1 MVDIPDDEGDAAMPK
16 RTVSRLLVG
25 LLGVTAFGSILA
37 SCSVEPIPPDPPTG
51 PAVARFFLEIVNES
65 SERARVQVV
74 MFTTLLRDSPEA
86 HRLQKR
92 CYRPESNGKMTFKI
106 VQNHSLDDVWDSSY
120 IRWFKEAHFYDE
132 DADSRTGHEGPGD
145 DTLVVHWSADELVSA
160 SSRVVRPLRQHQR
173 LDRLGGGTV
182 LRCRARRV
190 RGGRGITSDAASN
203 RSSRTS
209 RTASFDRVLLRPRW
223 GRNDAAAGSLGDAP
237 R

>member
-74 MFTTLLRDSPEA
+74 MFTTYFEIPP
-86 HRLQKR
+86 KR
-92 CYRPESNGKMTFKI
+92 IDRRSGVIDLESNGKMTFKM
-106 VQNHSLDDVWDSSY
+106 VQNHSLDDVWDSLY

-132 DADSRTGHEGPGD
+132 DTDSPYRSYVYESFDCLGFYCEGPGD
-145 DTLVVHWSADELVSA
+145 DTLVVHWSADGTTEQLFLESPDRPFYLERDTEDPRLG
-160 SSRVVRPLRQHQR
+160 RVVITFVPSADRDPDSSGIAADSRLR
-173 LDRLGGGTV
+173 
-182 LRCRARRV
+182 A
-190 RGGRGITSDAASN
+190 
-203 RSSRTS
+203 
-209 RTASFDRVLLRPRW
+209 
-223 GRNDAAAGSLGDAP
+223 DAP
-237 R
+237 SP